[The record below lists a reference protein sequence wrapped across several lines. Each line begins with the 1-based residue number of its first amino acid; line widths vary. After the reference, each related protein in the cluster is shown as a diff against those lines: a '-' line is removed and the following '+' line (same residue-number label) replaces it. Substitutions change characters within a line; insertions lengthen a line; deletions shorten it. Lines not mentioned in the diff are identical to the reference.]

1 MEIISFVQDSP
12 RSKSPR
18 LFFSK
23 NNTRKNNN
31 NNYSVELFNLDKGCT
46 VIFATYQDDRLVE
59 FYPAIYDGDKLPF
72 DITKQFDT
80 IKVMVWSNL
89 TTLKPLCA
97 VKEVSS
103 SELVIE

>member
-31 NNYSVELFNLDKGCT
+31 NNYYKQL
-46 VIFATYQDDRLVE
+46 
-59 FYPAIYDGDKLPF
+59 YDYYIGNKNN
-72 DITKQFDT
+72 KY
-80 IKVMVWSNL
+80 
-89 TTLKPLCA
+89 
-97 VKEVSS
+97 VKN
-103 SELVIE
+103 